1 MFSDKIKVGL
11 AGVALF
17 GATFGLA
24 SAASAGVVVKSTGPS
39 AGEYPVGRQVADNT
53 TITLQAGDK
62 ITVLT
67 DSGTSVL
74 QGPGDFQVGAG
85 ATRTRTRFS
94 SLSRRS
100 VSRPRT
106 GAVRGEPSE
115 GEGAVEPDQA
125 PPSLWM
131 VNLAAQ
137 GQVCLYDLNRV
148 NLWRPDP
155 GAPQTYTIQ
164 DQTSQATLDVTFVG
178 TESMRAWDPTAL
190 PVVAGRTYAITG
202 PMPAAPQGSSADDAA
217 ASAVPSTIAPTT
229 KTFSFATL
237 TQTHRKQDELA
248 EDLIANGCGSQLSQ
262 LADELEAYVEAK
274 EG

>member
-1 MFSDKIKVGL
+1 MFSDKIKTVLTFVAL
-11 AGVALF
+11 AGAALALP
-17 GATFGLA
+17 GAA
-24 SAASAGVVVKSTGPS
+24 NAGVVVKSTGPS
-39 AGEYPVGRQVADNT
+39 AGDYPVGRQVADNA

-74 QGPGDFQVGAG
+74 QGPGDFEVGAG

-106 GAVRGEPSE
+106 GAVRGGPSE

-131 VNLAAQ
+131 VNLAEQ
-137 GQVCLYDLNRV
+137 GAVCLLDLNRV

-155 GAPQTYTIQ
+155 ATPQTYTIE
-164 DQTSQATLDVTFVG
+164 DQTTQATLDVTFVG
-178 TESMRAWDPTAL
+178 TEAMRAWDPAAL
-190 PVVAGRTYAITG
+190 PVVAGRSYAITG
-202 PMPAAPQGSSADDAA
+202 PMPAPIAGADPDDAG
-217 ASAVPSTIAPTT
+217 ASPAMSPTT
-229 KTFSFATL
+229 KTFSFAALSGTY
-237 TQTHRKQDELA
+237 RKQDELA
-248 EDLIANGCGSQLSQ
+248 QDLIANGCGSQLSQ